1 MKEETKPEGGFVLLP
16 LEMLR
21 PFDGQPFRVRMD
33 ESMAELV
40 ESIKSYGVLTP
51 IAVRR
56 VSKNEYEILAGHRR
70 TKACELAGR
79 RKMPSKILELND
91 DMAIIYLVDSNLQ
104 REHILP
110 SEKAFAYQMKLD
122 AMKRQGMRTDLTS
135 SQIGRKSG
143 KESREILAEQVGES
157 RNQISRYIRL
167 THLVYQLLDMVDNS
181 KLSLNAAVELSYLG
195 SKAQAELAQILQMD
209 ELRITIKQ
217 ASAIRAHSEDGKISF
232 ERMQEILKKRK
243 DIQKSE
249 AEFIIKENRIR
260 QYFPP
265 DYSSKQIEK
274 ILLSLVKK
282 WALEQNTTQQG

>member
-1 MKEETKPEGGFVLLP
+1 MKEELKPEGGFVLLP
-16 LEMLR
+16 LEKLR

-79 RKMPSKILELND
+79 RKIPSKILELDD

-135 SQIGRKSG
+135 SQIGTVDKPLFF
-143 KESREILAEQVGES
+143 IQC
-157 RNQISRYIRL
+157 
-167 THLVYQLLDMVDNS
+167 QL
-181 KLSLNAAVELSYLG
+181 KYHA
-195 SKAQAELAQILQMD
+195 
-209 ELRITIKQ
+209 
-217 ASAIRAHSEDGKISF
+217 
-232 ERMQEILKKRK
+232 
-243 DIQKSE
+243 
-249 AEFIIKENRIR
+249 
-260 QYFPP
+260 
-265 DYSSKQIEK
+265 
-274 ILLSLVKK
+274 
-282 WALEQNTTQQG
+282 

>member
-1 MKEETKPEGGFVLLP
+1 
-16 LEMLR
+16 
-21 PFDGQPFRVRMD
+21 
-33 ESMAELV
+33 
-40 ESIKSYGVLTP
+40 
-51 IAVRR
+51 
-56 VSKNEYEILAGHRR
+56 
-70 TKACELAGR
+70 
-79 RKMPSKILELND
+79 
-91 DMAIIYLVDSNLQ
+91 
-104 REHILP
+104 
-110 SEKAFAYQMKLD
+110 
-122 AMKRQGMRTDLTS
+122 
-135 SQIGRKSG
+135 
-143 KESREILAEQVGES
+143 
-157 RNQISRYIRL
+157 
-167 THLVYQLLDMVDNS
+167 MVDNS

-260 QYFPP
+260 KYFPP